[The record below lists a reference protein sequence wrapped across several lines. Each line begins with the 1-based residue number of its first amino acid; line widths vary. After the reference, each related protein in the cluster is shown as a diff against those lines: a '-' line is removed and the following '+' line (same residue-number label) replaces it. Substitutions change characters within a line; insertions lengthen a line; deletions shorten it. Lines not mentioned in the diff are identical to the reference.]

1 MGNEIRVILF
11 RERYLD
17 ELKDIVKK
25 IKNDQRIN
33 NWVQLSTGEFYMDFK
48 GLDFDTMKKLIDDHG
63 KVLSDTVGEEKGSDV

>member
-33 NWVQLSTGEFYMDFK
+33 NWVQLSTGEFSME
-48 GLDFDTMKKLIDDHG
+48 L
-63 KVLSDTVGEEKGSDV
+63 

>member
-33 NWVQLSTGEFYMDFK
+33 NWVQLSTGEFYME
-48 GLDFDTMKKLIDDHG
+48 L
-63 KVLSDTVGEEKGSDV
+63 

>member
-33 NWVQLSTGEFYMDFK
+33 NWVQLST
-48 GLDFDTMKKLIDDHG
+48 DFDTMKKLIDDHG
-63 KVLSDTVGEEKGSDV
+63 VILAIQFNMCVSLCISKMV

>member
-1 MGNEIRVILF
+1 MGNGIRVILF

-33 NWVQLSTGEFYMDFK
+33 NWVQLSTGEF
-48 GLDFDTMKKLIDDHG
+48 
-63 KVLSDTVGEEKGSDV
+63 

>member
-17 ELKDIVKK
+17 ELKDSVKK

-33 NWVQLSTGEFYMDFK
+33 NWVQLSTGEFYMEF
-48 GLDFDTMKKLIDDHG
+48 
-63 KVLSDTVGEEKGSDV
+63 

>member
-1 MGNEIRVILF
+1 VGNEIRVILF

-33 NWVQLSTGEFYMDFK
+33 NWVQLSTGEFYME
-48 GLDFDTMKKLIDDHG
+48 L
-63 KVLSDTVGEEKGSDV
+63 

>member
-25 IKNDQRIN
+25 IKNDQLIN
-33 NWVQLSTGEFYMDFK
+33 NWVQLSTGEFYME
-48 GLDFDTMKKLIDDHG
+48 L
-63 KVLSDTVGEEKGSDV
+63 